1 MQKVEIFINGL
12 DFGMSAMAR
21 QRRKLPALTRQDAG
35 DIMKNGH
42 AAASGEDAVKA

>member
-1 MQKVEIFINGL
+1 
-12 DFGMSAMAR
+12 MSAMAR